1 MRRGA
6 LLLPVLALGA
16 GSACVPAAR
25 GAAPAT
31 GDQGGR
37 LVLVEL
43 YTSQGCSSC
52 PAADAFV
59 RDLPRLGFDRR
70 RVVPLTFHVDY
81 WDDLG
86 WKDPFAS
93 QAFTDRQR
101 RYADLGQLRSP
112 EGEDGLRG
120 LYTPQMIIDGAVH
133 FSGRRRDVALREIQK
148 AAAQPSAVGLQATA
162 VTAGDRA
169 TVSVRVVPAGGAAP
183 RGPLRLFVALA
194 STAARTRVTR
204 GENSGATL
212 EEAAIVRALSEPVRL
227 TTAPA
232 EPVTFTVSKPTE
244 LPWSS
249 IELDAILASE
259 TTWNV
264 LAVQTVAVARP
275 VTVDEQRRSTGGGSE
290 R

>member
-1 MRRGA
+1 VRVGA
-6 LLLPVLALGA
+6 LRLAALALVA
-16 GSACVPAAR
+16 GSGCLPAAR
-25 GAAPAT
+25 GAAPA

-86 WKDPFAS
+86 WKDPFATR
-93 QAFTDRQR
+93 AFTDRQR
-101 RYADLGQLRSP
+101 RYADLGRLRSP
-112 EGEDGLRG
+112 DGEDGLRG
-120 LYTPQMIIDGAVH
+120 LYTPQMIVDGAVH
-133 FSGRRRDVALREIQK
+133 FSGGRRDVALREIQK
-148 AAAQPSAVGLQATA
+148 AAAQPSAVALQATA
-162 VTAGDRA
+162 ATDGDRA
-169 TVSVRVVPAGGAAP
+169 TVSVRVVPATGAAL
-183 RGPLRLFVALA
+183 RGPFRLFVVLA
-194 STAARTRVTR
+194 STAARTRVTH
-204 GENSGATL
+204 GENSGRTL

-227 TTAPA
+227 DTTPT
-232 EPVTFTVSKPTE
+232 EPVTVTVSKPTE
-244 LPWSS
+244 LPWST

-259 TTWNV
+259 TSWNV
-264 LAVQTVAVARP
+264 LSVQTVPAARP
-275 VTVDEQRRSTGGGSE
+275 VTGDEQRRSTGGGSD